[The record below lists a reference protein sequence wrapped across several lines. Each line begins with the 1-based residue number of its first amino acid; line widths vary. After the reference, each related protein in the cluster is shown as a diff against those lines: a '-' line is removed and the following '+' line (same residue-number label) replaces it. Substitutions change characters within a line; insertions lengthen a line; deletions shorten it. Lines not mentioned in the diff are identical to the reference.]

1 MVLKKSQIPT
11 TALSMVA
18 VYVEE
23 KLLMK
28 LQDCA
33 LTISVLKEGVIS
45 IKTPVQ
51 IIVCII
57 NKH

>member
-1 MVLKKSQIPT
+1 MVLKKNQIPT
-11 TALSMVA
+11 TALNMVA

-33 LTISVLKEGVIS
+33 LTISVLKEVVIS
-45 IKTPVQ
+45 IKTLVQ

>member
-1 MVLKKSQIPT
+1 MALKKNQIPT

-18 VYVEE
+18 EHVEE

-33 LTISVLKEGVIS
+33 QTISVLKEVVIS
-45 IKTPVQ
+45 IKMLVQ

>member
-1 MVLKKSQIPT
+1 MVLKKNRIPT

-18 VYVEE
+18 VHVEE

-28 LQDCA
+28 RQDCA
-33 LTISVLKEGVIS
+33 LTISVLKEVVIY
-45 IKTPVQ
+45 IKTLVQ